1 MNALAFCAIHS
12 CFNCDIGVIVGRF
25 GGGVLKMILMKVI
38 IEKYHSKMKWKMLN
52 GFMKGQGGFAR
63 PIHALPLTQLNGCFI
78 EI

>member
-1 MNALAFCAIHS
+1 VQYIHV
-12 CFNCDIGVIVGRF
+12 FNCDIGVIVGRF